1 MAHFHDRS
9 WVCERRLSL
18 TGDIA
23 NPRNA
28 KWSSAIRNTSLES
41 GVVAPLLRTCGRL
54 CILILALGL
63 AAAPCSLQARERGAE
78 RIALIAVSDLPA
90 QARETLALIRQ
101 GGPFPHSRD
110 GTVFGN
116 REGLL
121 PHAPRG
127 SYREYTV
134 STPGRRDRGARR
146 IIGSKGGEF
155 YYTADHYRSFRRILQ

>member
-1 MAHFHDRS
+1 MVH
-9 WVCERRLSL
+9 
-18 TGDIA
+18 
-23 NPRNA
+23 
-28 KWSSAIRNTSLES
+28 
-41 GVVAPLLRTCGRL
+41 LLRTCGRL
-54 CILILALGL
+54 CVLVLALGL

-90 QARETLALIRQ
+90 EARETLALIRQ

-121 PHAPRG
+121 PPAPRG

-134 STPGRRDRGARR
+134 RTPGRRDRGARR
-146 IIGSKGGEF
+146 IIGAKGGEF